1 MYVCMYVSEIMC
13 MYVWSRNVACEVV
26 SLLQSTNLKTVA
38 TMSDKEDEVSMTST
52 VCMYVCMYVC
62 TCMNM
67 YVCSICAVLCIYPLN

>member
-1 MYVCMYVSEIMC
+1 

-52 VCMYVCMYVC
+52 VCMHVCMYVRIHVC
-62 TCMNM
+62 TCMNVLFVRS
-67 YVCSICAVLCIYPLN
+67 YVYIH